1 LLEAASALLA
11 HLSAVAPALAPVE
24 TALEDKPALR
34 RQIDL
39 PGEGDIMI
47 A

>member
-1 LLEAASALLA
+1 
-11 HLSAVAPALAPVE
+11 VE

-47 A
+47 AWSSLLECFIEIESIGKY